1 MIVPQDTPKSARLAA
16 ESESTAQ
23 TESPPAYEPPLFIAP
38 TDIKP
43 ANYISLT
50 PRFNGVKGTFV
61 LDPTLRLPPSM
72 QPHSDKLHLGI
83 SAVMGEVNAVVYV
96 VGSESLPSGSKTR
109 MEVSSKMGSTKLV
122 LHAPECRAPLTVNV
136 DSRLGESTLL
146 LPRSFRGPIRL
157 SNTLGE
163 ITLSAALRAATVSFG
178 DRMFVG
184 EWKEEEVKQKVWPG
198 DELVVN
204 SLLGSIYVGY
214 NDEKTKA

>member
-1 MIVPQDTPKSARLAA
+1 M
-16 ESESTAQ
+16 
-23 TESPPAYEPPLFIAP
+23 
-38 TDIKP
+38 
-43 ANYISLT
+43 
-50 PRFNGVKGTFV
+50 
-61 LDPTLRLPPSM
+61 
-72 QPHSDKLHLGI
+72 
-83 SAVMGEVNAVVYV
+83 
-96 VGSESLPSGSKTR
+96 
-109 MEVSSKMGSTKLV
+109 
-122 LHAPECRAPLTVNV
+122 NV

>member
-16 ESESTAQ
+16 ESESTA

-83 SAVMGEVNAVVYV
+83 SA
-96 VGSESLPSGSKTR
+96 SLPSGSKTR

-178 DRMFVG
+178 DRMFIG